1 MKIEITG
8 ILMIYE
14 EEILES
20 RTSRQKTESK
30 HSLRSEIPG
39 KHKCRPDTYCI
50 RQFENGAYYNDSL
63 AVSSR
68 YYALNLLALCQW
80 SDNDQTLI
88 TLPKHIQEY
97 YRNHSR
103 FRTRKH
109 LNV

>member
-50 RQFENGAYYNDSL
+50 RQFENGTYYNVSL

-68 YYALNLLALCQW
+68 YRPERPESSGALPMVGQRPNV
-80 SDNDQTLI
+80 
-88 TLPKHIQEY
+88 
-97 YRNHSR
+97 NHPS
-103 FRTRKH
+103 
-109 LNV
+109 